1 MKHCALTILTL
12 LYVLTC
18 LAQEYNEVVFEV
30 KKNAEEKV
38 CTYLYSQQQ
47 QVFSNWK
54 GSAPSN
60 YSCIQKIGDTLYHY
74 TIKNIADTVGLIKDG
89 LAPRIDRGSKY
100 FYYQYATI
108 YNVVNDTVWEKRIY
122 SNGYVRYE
130 MFCNSN
136 VLSNGSKE
144 DFLGRM
150 GRGMEESVY
159 RTAYMLDTNTHLTV
173 DGKKVDCIK
182 VLVTYGIPQIKGN
195 RITRNTSWLYDR
207 TYLYLR
213 KTDFMPVMIETASE
227 VEDLNPYAP
236 YELQTPAFKLFKA
249 IE

>member
-1 MKHCALTILTL
+1 MKHCALTILSL
-12 LYVLTC
+12 LYVLSC
-18 LAQEYNEVVFEV
+18 LAQGYEEVVFEV
-30 KKNAEEKV
+30 RKKQDAKV

-47 QVFSNWK
+47 QVFSTWK
-54 GSAPSN
+54 GGAPSN

-100 FYYQYATI
+100 FDYQYATI

-213 KTDFMPVMIETASE
+213 KTDYLPVKIDTSSQVNAI
-227 VEDLNPYAP
+227 NPYAE
-236 YELQTPAFKLFKA
+236 YELNVPSLELFKT